1 MEQKGLIPSISEP
14 GERINLIM
22 RLIDRANKQGIKL
35 TDDSFRSLM
44 EEDFDKYNPVLEKNS
59 DEVIEETS
67 DDVIVKPEKGT
78 LG

>member
-1 MEQKGLIPSISEP
+1 
-14 GERINLIM
+14 
-22 RLIDRANKQGIKL
+22 
-35 TDDSFRSLM
+35 M